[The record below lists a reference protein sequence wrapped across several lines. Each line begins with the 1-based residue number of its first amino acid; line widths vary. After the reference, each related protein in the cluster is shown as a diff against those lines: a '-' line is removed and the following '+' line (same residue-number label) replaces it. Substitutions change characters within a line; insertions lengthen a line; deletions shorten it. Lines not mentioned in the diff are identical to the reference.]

1 MLPGAVPDAPRG
13 PRDLIWVLAA
23 TMGVCTI
30 LLAWSIGS
38 VPVLG
43 DESYHFRQA
52 IVYFEAP
59 WSNIRAAHD
68 PAFPTEGPCSTRYW
82 DAALWHMG
90 LAMLWKALG
99 TPSFLAAEAYHLAYM
114 LMLGVFSFL
123 AGRELYGRAGGWWTW
138 ALAMTMPIN
147 LLLGTLFYV
156 EVPVAAMAAMA
167 VYCLLRQRAA
177 LFGVALAG
185 MFYVKMPM
193 AAVLAPPLIFAGFL
207 MLGDTWRRRA
217 VRTALALAVAA
228 ILFTPD
234 MLWRTEHFGQPI
246 MFQESPQFHP
256 QMLRSLPPLP
266 PIQRTAVCLSMADP
280 LVVVKTF
287 GVTGIA
293 AILASITYAV
303 WVVGR
308 TAALLVRRA
317 WSSGPAAAV
326 RFLSEGIPSEVLVAA
341 IPLLFYVAVFVLLLR
356 GAYDVRY
363 FHGGILFSTLLG
375 GGILARAA
383 PFAYQ
388 GRHRRLVRGAA
399 VVLILGMIGQL
410 ATAPATIRQRRQLK
424 PAVAA
429 GFAWIKENVP
439 PGSIILYP
447 EFNIV
452 PMTGRP
458 MAWAACLPRCLFNM
472 SEAQRMQFLY
482 YLDVRY
488 IGVHPTR
495 FIERAEPAIEP
506 MGFPLEWARSLRTL
520 PYMTQVY
527 PERPCDVGDPNFVVY
542 RIDHDKI
549 PPEWLAKPLYEG
561 GSAVLQLSPTRE
573 LKQRE
578 SGQPTPADCLVRP
591 PVR

>member
-1 MLPGAVPDAPRG
+1 
-13 PRDLIWVLAA
+13 
-23 TMGVCTI
+23 MGVCTI
-30 LLAWSIGS
+30 LLAWSIG
-38 VPVLG
+38 VAPVLG
-43 DESYHFRQA
+43 DESYHFRRA
-52 IVYFEAP
+52 VVYFEAP
-59 WSNIRAAHD
+59 WSNIRAAYD
-68 PAFPTEGPCSTRYW
+68 PAFPAEGPCSTRYW
-82 DAALWHMG
+82 DAVLWPMG
-90 LAMLWKALG
+90 LAMIWKALG
-99 TPSFLAAEAYHLAYM
+99 TPSFLVAQAYHLGYM

-123 AGRELYGRAGGWWTW
+123 AGREIYGRAGGWWTW

-147 LLLGTLFYV
+147 ILLSTVFYL
-156 EVPVAAMAAMA
+156 EIPVAAMAAMA
-167 VYCLLRQRAA
+167 VYGLLRQRAA

-193 AAVLAPPLIFAGFL
+193 AAILAPPLLLAAFL
-207 MLGDTWRRRA
+207 MLGNTWRLR
-217 VRTALALAVAA
+217 VMRTLVALAVAGV
-228 ILFTPD
+228 LFAPD
-234 MLWRTEHFGQPI
+234 MLWRSEHFGQPI
-246 MFQESPQFHP
+246 MFREPLTPLQVQ
-256 QMLRSLPPLP
+256 LLLSLPPP
-266 PIQRTAVCLSMADP
+266 ERGAICLSLGDP

-293 AILASITYAV
+293 AILASVIYAV
-303 WVVGR
+303 WLVGH
-308 TAALLVRRA
+308 TGVALVRRA
-317 WSSGPAAAV
+317 RAVGPVAVV
-326 RFLSEGIPSEVLVAA
+326 RFLPEGMPSELLVAA
-341 IPLLFYVAVFVLLLR
+341 IPLLFYVAAFVFLMRLD
-356 GAYDVRY
+356 YDVRY
-363 FHGGILFSTLLG
+363 FHGSMLFSTLLAG
-375 GGILARAA
+375 GLLARAA

-388 GRHRRLVRGAA
+388 GRRRWLVRGAA

-410 ATAPATIRQRRQLK
+410 ATAPAAIRQRRQLK

-458 MAWAACLPRCLFNM
+458 MAWAACVPRYFFNM
-472 SEAQRMQFLY
+472 NTTEAQRMRFLY

-506 MGFPLEWARSLRTL
+506 IGFPLEWARSLRTL

-527 PERPCDVGDPNFVVY
+527 PKRPCDVGDPNFVVY
-542 RIDHDKI
+542 RIDRDKI

-561 GSAVLQLSPTRE
+561 GPSVLQLSPARE
-573 LKQRE
+573 LKQWE
-578 SGQPTPADCLVRP
+578 SGQPTPADRLVRP

>member
-1 MLPGAVPDAPRG
+1 
-13 PRDLIWVLAA
+13 
-23 TMGVCTI
+23 MGVCTI
-30 LLAWSIGS
+30 LLAWSIGMA
-38 VPVLG
+38 PVLG
-43 DESYHFRQA
+43 DESYHFRRA
-52 IVYFEAP
+52 LVYFEAP
-59 WSNIRAAHD
+59 WSNIRAAYD
-68 PAFPTEGPCSTRYW
+68 PAFPAKGPCSIRCW
-82 DAALWHMG
+82 DAAFWHLC
-90 LAMLWKALG
+90 LALLWKALG
-99 TPSFLAAEAYHLAYM
+99 TPSFLVAQAYHLGYM

-147 LLLGTLFYV
+147 LLLGTLFYM

-167 VYCLLRQRAA
+167 VYGLLRQRAA

-193 AAVLAPPLIFAGFL
+193 AAVLAPPLLLAAFL
-207 MLGDTWRRRA
+207 MLGNTWRLR
-217 VRTALALAVAA
+217 VMRTLVALAVAGV
-228 ILFTPD
+228 LFAPD

-246 MFQESPQFHP
+246 IFRGSPPQFHT

-266 PIQRTAVCLSMADP
+266 PLQRGAVSLSLADP

-287 GVTGIA
+287 GVTGVA
-293 AILASITYAV
+293 ALLASLVWAV

-317 WSSGPAAAV
+317 WSSGPAAVV
-326 RFLSEGIPSEVLVAA
+326 RSVPKGMPSELLVAA
-341 IPLLFYVAVFVLLLR
+341 IPLLFYVAAFVFLMRLD
-356 GAYDVRY
+356 YDVRY
-363 FHGGILFSTLLG
+363 FHGSMLFSTLLAG
-375 GGILARAA
+375 GLLARAA

-388 GRHRRLVRGAA
+388 GRRRWLVRGAA

-410 ATAPATIRQRRQLK
+410 ATAPAAIRQRRQLK

-458 MAWAACLPRCLFNM
+458 MAWAACLPRHFFNM
-472 SEAQRMQFLY
+472 NTTEAQRMQFLY

-527 PERPCDVGDPNFVVY
+527 PKRPCDVGDPNFVVY
-542 RIDHDKI
+542 RIDRDKI

-561 GSAVLQLSPTRE
+561 GPSVLQLSPTRE
-573 LKQRE
+573 LK
-578 SGQPTPADCLVRP
+578 
-591 PVR
+591 